1 MHCFVQRKINS
12 ITLLLK
18 SAKQNEQNQQQ
29 QNNVGQFFLLLLLLL
44 RTLEL
49 FSLKR
54 LNLGREIADGQNEQT
69 MVSKITFLS
78 SLMT

>member
-1 MHCFVQRKINS
+1 MNRINNNKIMLVS
-12 ITLLLK
+12 
-18 SAKQNEQNQQQ
+18 
-29 QNNVGQFFLLLLLLL
+29 FLLLLLLL

-54 LNLGREIADGQNEQT
+54 LNLGREIAYVQNEQT